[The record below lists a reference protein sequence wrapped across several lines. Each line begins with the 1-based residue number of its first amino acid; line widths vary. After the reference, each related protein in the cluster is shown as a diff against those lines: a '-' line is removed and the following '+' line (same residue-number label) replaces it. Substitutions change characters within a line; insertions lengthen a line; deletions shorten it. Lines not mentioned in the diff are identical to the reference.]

1 MIWISLIGCLLI
13 YYVQMLREAIVAPN
27 EEEKGEMYEKS
38 AYLCVITNELSE
50 EGKVYLSVTLLHFN
64 KYSKVYIL

>member
-1 MIWISLIGCLLI
+1 
-13 YYVQMLREAIVAPN
+13 MLREAIVAPN

>member
-1 MIWISLIGCLLI
+1 
-13 YYVQMLREAIVAPN
+13 MLREAIVAPN

-50 EGKVYLSVTLLHFN
+50 EGTYITILSMWSSEVD
-64 KYSKVYIL
+64 